1 MAAHEFALEADRNAA
16 LNGAAAIRNRRRGAD
31 LADPLSP
38 QDRTAPR
45 RSRMRTEAHPG
56 ATLKERMVRC
66 NIVVEGALER

>member
-1 MAAHEFALEADRNAA
+1 MAAHAFALEADGYAA
-16 LNGAAAIRNRRRGAD
+16 LNGAAEIRNRRRGAD

-45 RSRMRTEAHPG
+45 RSPMRTEAHPS
-56 ATLKERMVRC
+56 ATLKERRVRR